1 LPNPEQQT
9 IIPSAATVNP
19 GMGSATTAV
28 RTYTVPSG
36 DTLSKISKQF
46 YNDANQWQRIFD
58 ANRDILSNPDR
69 ISPGQK
75 LRIP

>member
-1 LPNPEQQT
+1 
-9 IIPSAATVNP
+9 
-19 GMGSATTAV
+19 MGSATANV
-28 RTYTVPSG
+28 RAYTVASG

-46 YNDANQWQRIFD
+46 YNDANQWQSIFD

-69 ISPGQK
+69 IFPGQH